1 MRFSSKHL
9 IAAVLALTLSTPL
22 AALAAKKYQVT
33 GTVVSLTEKT
43 IVVLKADG
51 DKWEIER
58 NDDTKVEGKLKVGN
72 KVTIYYHMIADS
84 AETR

>member
-1 MRFSSKHL
+1 MRLSSHHL

-33 GTVVSLTEKT
+33 GTIVELTEKT

-51 DKWEIER
+51 DKWEIEC

-72 KVTIYYHMIADS
+72 KVTIYYHMTADS
-84 AETR
+84 AEKK